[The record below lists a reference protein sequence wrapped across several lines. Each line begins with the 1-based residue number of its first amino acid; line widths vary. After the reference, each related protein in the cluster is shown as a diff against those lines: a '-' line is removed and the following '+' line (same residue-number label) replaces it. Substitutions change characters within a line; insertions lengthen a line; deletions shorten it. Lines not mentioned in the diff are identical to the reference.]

1 MAYAT
6 SRTIR
11 PDPSMPTSSELE
23 ISLAILRHLASNP
36 EGMDTLEGIARFWIG
51 RHRVNIAVE
60 EVAGAVDLLLERG
73 YVKKR
78 ILHASHPENHTCFQL
93 NHDHLEEIRALLGD
107 KSD

>member
-1 MAYAT
+1 
-6 SRTIR
+6 
-11 PDPSMPTSSELE
+11 MPTPSELE

-60 EVAGAVDLLLERG
+60 EVAGAVDLLLKRG

-78 ILHASHPENHTCFQL
+78 ETHASVQENQTCFQL
-93 NHDHLEEIRALLGD
+93 NQEHLEEIQSLLG
-107 KSD
+107 KKNG